1 MFPADR
7 GHHVPAPK
15 GGMSGWLCLVCV
27 FLLCLLVALVG
38 RSWSPV
44 APGCFPGRRWFLR
57 VCFSVSSE
65 AGLAIRLEGHR
76 PKNRHIFGQVPP
88 CSGEARRLLHSFDLV
103 PTLFYASAVCT
114 TLWRRGAPFAAVAAA
129 ARDFSWVH
137 TFPREQFIYG
147 RCRLCLRLHLL
158 CNFQQI
164 RRF

>member
-1 MFPADR
+1 MAL
-7 GHHVPAPK
+7 
-15 GGMSGWLCLVCV
+15 SGLR
-27 FLLCLLVALVG
+27 LLALPVG
-38 RSWSPV
+38 RSGWPVLVPCRSWLFPWSSLV
-44 APGCFPGRRWFLR
+44 SSGM
-57 VCFSVSSE
+57 FSVSSE
-65 AGLAIRLEGHR
+65 AGLAFRLEGHR

-88 CSGEARRLLHSFDLV
+88 CRGEARRLLHSFDLV

-129 ARDFSWVH
+129 ARDFSWVY